1 MHYNILCHFSKLAI
15 KEKWER
21 TRAFFLFVWHVS
33 SWVHRHSGH
42 PQHAAAGSSK
52 DEMAAHEEPLLCLQT
67 HHLLFSLYLTSFFI
81 GKHRGK
87 PVSGSPSACYHHFSC
102 HQLKTLPFFFF
113 FFGRIF
119 SSPSHASLST
129 YGAFQWSSSLI
140 KSTCLWKLLWI
151 WMLSH
156 LMGMQSW
163 NPLHFLY
170 NLLIEWYLKF

>member
-1 MHYNILCHFSKLAI
+1 MGEDTGFFPVCLACLFLSAQTFRASSARCSREFQGWDGSTWRTSPLSPNPSPAIFLVSYLILYWKTQGKASFWVTFCMLPSLLLSSTQNIAL
-15 KEKWER
+15 
-21 TRAFFLFVWHVS
+21 
-33 SWVHRHSGH
+33 
-42 PQHAAAGSSK
+42 
-52 DEMAAHEEPLLCLQT
+52 
-67 HHLLFSLYLTSFFI
+67 
-81 GKHRGK
+81 
-87 PVSGSPSACYHHFSC
+87 
-102 HQLKTLPFFFF
+102 FFF

-140 KSTCLWKLLWI
+140 KSTCLWKMPWI